1 VSWQPRLLIA
11 TTSRGKLR
19 EWRLL
24 LGDVPYDLVGLPDVG
39 INFDVHETSAT
50 FAENARL
57 KADAYGAHAGLL
69 TLAEDSGLEVD
80 ALDGQ
85 PGVHSARW
93 EGDDYVRKNQLL
105 VDLLVGRRGAE
116 RACRYVAVAVL
127 RHPDGRHWEARGEL
141 NGVVAEA
148 PAGSGGF
155 GYDPIFYLPAYGQTL
170 AQIPIDEKDRIS
182 HRGGAAGRIREVLRE
197 LLQAPAEQA

>member
-1 VSWQPRLLIA
+1 LLIA
-11 TTSRGKLR
+11 TTSQGKLR

-24 LGDVPYDLVGLPDVG
+24 LGDTPYDLVSVSDIGIDLDV
-39 INFDVHETSAT
+39 DETGST
-50 FAENARL
+50 FAENAQL
-57 KADAYGAHAGLL
+57 KADAYGARAGLL

-80 ALDGQ
+80 ALEGQ

-93 EGDDYVRKNQLL
+93 EGDDYARKNQLL
-105 VDLLVGRRGAE
+105 VKLLDGRRGGE

-141 NGVVAEA
+141 HGVVANA
-148 PAGSGGF
+148 PAGSSGF
-155 GYDPIFYLPAYGQTL
+155 GYDPIFYLPAYGRTL

-182 HRGGAAGRIREVLRE
+182 HRGGAAGRVRQVLRE
-197 LLQAPAEQA
+197 LLEPPAEQA